1 LGEAAGD
8 EKEKESYL
16 LLGPTVLLFMDFFP
30 NINSRREFMKKILML
45 SGLVL
50 LIASFALAGAPKT
63 YQVTGPVL
71 DVKDDIVTVQKG
83 NDKWEIAFDK
93 DTKVTGGE
101 LKKGA
106 KVTIYYTMKAA
117 SVEIKEAAKPA
128 PKKK

>member
-1 LGEAAGD
+1 
-8 EKEKESYL
+8 
-16 LLGPTVLLFMDFFP
+16 
-30 NINSRREFMKKILML
+30 MKRILMVV
-45 SGLVL
+45 GLVL
-50 LIASFALAGAPKT
+50 LIASFALAGAPKS

-71 DVKDDIVTVQKG
+71 DVKDDVVTVQKG

-117 SVEIKEAAKPA
+117 SVEIKEAPKAAKPAKEA